1 MLAAAD
7 LAPTLPADCPVQIT
21 RSWVVE
27 NGRLVLRYELK
38 NKTSQSLQIGALG
51 IPMGFNNH
59 ITGRNLQQAHEIC
72 SFSDPYIGQDAGY
85 LQVTRLSGKGPAL
98 VVEYGS
104 STLIGPRDRFT
115 IGKLGEIDID
125 CSS

>member
-1 MLAAAD
+1 MQVRPIYFLED
-7 LAPTLPADCPVQIT
+7 DRFLPTQVYD
-21 RSWVVE
+21 
-27 NGRLVLRYELK
+27 RY
-38 NKTSQSLQIGALG
+38 ALG
-51 IPMGFNNH
+51 RDF
-59 ITGRNLQQAHEIC
+59 
-72 SFSDPYIGQDAGY
+72 
-85 LQVTRLSGKGPAL
+85 SGKGPAL